1 MYFNNVHVVLL
12 NKYMFCNWPKISL
25 LCHSVYTTLGFG
37 NTHLACVE
45 KLHFNF
51 SSNHYQDTW
60 IRWYKTWIRW
70 YVNTYRLSYF
80 IMHYLPVSIIRQAP
94 ASNTWHQSMP
104 HHTPIANSLRRRR
117 PWSGQLASY
126 CQRSPK
132 SCSLLIKSL
141 SSSFLYLRTRY
152 YPDSLHLYSTF
163 NQFVWIR

>member
-51 SSNHYQDTW
+51 SSNHYQNTW

-70 YVNTYRLSYF
+70 YVKTYRLSYF
-80 IMHYLPVSIIRQAP
+80 IMHYLSVIRQAP

-152 YPDSLHLYSTF
+152 
-163 NQFVWIR
+163 